1 MYIEESGRVSLHTIG
16 VSFGQVLIFDILVE
30 FSLVS
35 KDGLLE
41 EEKMVQH
48 LVGRRT
54 LMLF

>member
-1 MYIEESGRVSLHTIG
+1 MAFS
-16 VSFGQVLIFDILVE
+16 QVLIFDILVE
-30 FSLVS
+30 FSLVG

-48 LVGRRT
+48 LVGTGT